1 MVGVRFNVVSDILVG
16 GKIIPLGQE
25 LPTKYHETDNFI
37 VNKELLYWP
46 TNRIGDPW
54 VSII

>member
-1 MVGVRFNVVSDILVG
+1 MVGVKFNVVSDILVG

-25 LPTKYHETDNFI
+25 LPTKYHETDNFV